1 MAEPNKQYTGDGQD
15 NIGQA
20 AQKAAEAAK
29 QMSKAA
35 AEKAAVAG
43 AEATS
48 TAAGATVAAAAEGG
62 QAVAGIATGTAAGG
76 PVGAVLAAAWAM
88 RHTLFKILVC
98 ICLVVTFFITAI
110 ISLPSI
116 IFNQVFRTDP
126 GTFDASMSTDPYEVF
141 EEMSVSIA
149 STVEGGYDHALAEVE
164 RIIEEGGYDYEYS
177 MEALIDY
184 GKASADYDVC
194 YILAAY
200 SASMEQKGTTKADMQ
215 AKMDAVADQMFPVT
229 YEEKQKERVIPL
241 TYSTY
246 ESTTV
251 TVVTSRTQTG
261 TINKVPQYR
270 YSTETRT
277 YYTPAGSEVTTEPVT
292 VTAYQPVTVDVPV
305 YSNGTITGTES
316 RTYYT
321 AAGTE
326 TITPETEL
334 VKYAECTIHPFEQSI
349 VLSAFSID
357 TGAQYNQF
365 NTTYGEAIFQMS
377 NSLKKTLYGS
387 VEGGDV
393 PPLTDAELIAFL
405 NGLNCSATRKE
416 LIRTALSLVGRVP
429 YFWGGKSEPGWNP
442 DWNTPKLVTAAG
454 SPSTG
459 TIRPY
464 GLDCSGFTDW
474 VYKTVFGTGLYAGS
488 WNQWDNTVGITEAE
502 LLPGDLGFM
511 AVPGTVPVNHV
522 LIYAGKGVDGK
533 QMWVHCASGTGV
545 VLNSPTYVTQ
555 YRRPIG
561 FDLESNIPPNGGYNP
576 GGSPGAVLETLTVDV
591 THYCACSKCCGSN
604 ADGYTAS
611 GKRAARGMVAM
622 SSVWPFGTQIMIN
635 GTMYTVEDRGGSG
648 IEGDRGRVDIFVPNH
663 QEALRLGRYTTTAY
677 IYRIGR

>member
-20 AQKAAEAAK
+20 AQKTAEAAK
-29 QMSKAA
+29 QISKAA
-35 AEKAAVAG
+35 AEKAAAAG
-43 AEATS
+43 VEATS
-48 TAAGATVAAAAEGG
+48 TAAGAAVAAAAEGG
-62 QAVAGIATGTAAGG
+62 QAVAGVAAGTAAGG
-76 PVGAVLAAAWAM
+76 PVGAILAAAWAM

-98 ICLVVTFFITAI
+98 LCLIVVFFITAI

-126 GTFDASMSTDPYEVF
+126 DAFDAGMSTDPYEVF
-141 EEMSVSIA
+141 EEMSSGIA
-149 STVEGGYDHALAEVE
+149 DTVEGGYDHALAEVE
-164 RIIEEGGYDYEYS
+164 RIIEEGSYDYDFS

-200 SASMEQKGTTKADMQ
+200 SAAMEQRGTTKSDMQ
-215 AKMDAVADQMFPVT
+215 VKLDAVANQMFPVT
-229 YEEKQKERVIPL
+229 FEEKEKERVIPL
-241 TYSTY
+241 TYATY
-246 ESTTV
+246 EATTI
-251 TVVTSRTQTG
+251 TVVTSKTQTG
-261 TINKVPQYR
+261 TINGVPQYR
-270 YSTETRT
+270 YTTAVRT
-277 YYTPAGSEVTTEPVT
+277 YYTQAGSEVTTEPVT
-292 VTAYQPVTVDVPV
+292 VPVYRTVTVEVPL
-305 YSNGTITGTES
+305 YSGDSISGTEK
-316 RTYYT
+316 RTYYE

-326 TITPETEL
+326 TLTPQTEM
-334 VKYAECTIHPFEQSI
+334 VKYAECTIHPFDQSI
-349 VLSAFSID
+349 ILNAFHID
-357 TGAQYNQF
+357 SNAQYDQF
-365 NTTYGEAIFQMS
+365 NTTYGEAIFRMS
-377 NSLKKTLYGS
+377 NSLKMTLYGS
-387 VEGGDV
+387 VGGGDV

-416 LIRTALSLVGRVP
+416 LIRAGLSPLGRLP
-429 YFWGGKSEPGWNP
+429 YFWGGKSEAGWKP

-454 SPSTG
+454 SPSSG

-474 VYKTVFGTGLYAGS
+474 VYKTVFGKGLYAGS
-488 WNQWDNTVGITEAE
+488 WNQWDNTVGITEQE

-522 LIYAGKGVDGK
+522 LIYAGKGADGK

-561 FDLESNIPPNGGYNP
+561 FDLESNTPPNGGYHP
-576 GGSPGAVLETLTVDV
+576 GDTPGTVLETLTVEV
-591 THYCACSKCCGSN
+591 THYCACAKCCGSN

-611 GKRAARGMVAM
+611 GKKAARGMVAM
-622 SSVWPFGTQIMIN
+622 SSVWPFGTQVMIN

-648 IEGDRGRVDIFVPNH
+648 IESNRGRVDIFVPNH